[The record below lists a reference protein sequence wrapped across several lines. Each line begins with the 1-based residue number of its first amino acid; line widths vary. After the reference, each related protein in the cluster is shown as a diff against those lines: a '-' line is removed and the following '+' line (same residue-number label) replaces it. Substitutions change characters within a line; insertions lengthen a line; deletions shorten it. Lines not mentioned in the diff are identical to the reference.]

1 MLPKEHDLMAGT
13 RLKKVKDWAGALIC
27 AAIAFRAVF
36 YLGSKVYFG
45 IAFDMYD
52 LAAGVIGLVAGYI
65 GYLYLRLIFG
75 GYHVAA

>member
-1 MLPKEHDLMAGT
+1 MART
-13 RLKKVKDWAGALIC
+13 RLKRVKDWVGVLVC

-36 YLGSKVYFG
+36 YLGSKAYFG
-45 IAFDMYD
+45 VAFDMYD
-52 LAAGVIGLVAGYI
+52 LAAGAIGLVAGYI